1 MSSVKSRLQVKTLIL
16 ALSLGMPLVA
26 RAEDAPDLKRERR
39 LFQNYQMFNLKP
51 TAQEQWQEAISGV
64 SEQSYQIQQGDTLWD
79 ISETFFGDTEFW
91 PKIWSLNKEGI
102 FNPHAIEP
110 GDQIQFVPGTL
121 GEAPNFGASPGETS
135 GSGTSLGDARTTNE
149 KDQPLTVRAGSGED
163 ADRVAKESD
172 AIRQKK
178 PQFIEADLSNV
189 ELPTPFV
196 KKSVRG
202 AVNLPQS
209 LPTWKMRVNADRQ
222 YQFEIRPVSRNPG
235 ASEITLLSYLS
246 EENTNAIEGEIVEAE
261 AGMHAAHDNQYVV
274 VKAKGAAAG
283 QKFLV
288 IRDAGTLKAGERVGT
303 IHQIDGEVTLQ
314 ETVNASEGLY
324 RAIVNRAYSPVLV
337 GSKLSSGEVQRVVVD
352 DAGVGG
358 GGSDGAA
365 KVLGGP
371 ESESREIFGPGQLL
385 FLDAGASGGLAP
397 GQTLNIYRRESSR
410 TETETKQLEN
420 PRLIGTV
427 RVLQTSPG
435 FATAYVSS
443 AIEAI
448 HVGDSSSR
456 GSQVK

>member
-1 MSSVKSRLQVKTLIL
+1 MTSAKSRSQLKALLV
-16 ALSLGMPLVA
+16 ALSLTAPAFAGA
-26 RAEDAPDLKRERR
+26 QDAPDLNRERR
-39 LFQNYQMFNLKP
+39 LFQNYKKFNQKP
-51 TAQEQWQEAISGV
+51 TPQEQWQEAISGV
-64 SEQSYQIQQGDTLWD
+64 TEQNYQIQQGDTLWD

-102 FNPHAIEP
+102 FNPHEIEP
-110 GDQIQFVPGTL
+110 GDQVQFVPGTL
-121 GEAPNFGASPGETS
+121 GEAPSFAAVE
-135 GSGTSLGDARTTNE
+135 GDAAAAKD
-149 KDQPLTVRAGSGED
+149 KDQPLAVNASGADGDVD
-163 ADRVAKESD
+163 AAAKEAE

-178 PQFIEADLSNV
+178 PQFIEADISNI
-189 ELPTPFV
+189 ELPKPFV

-202 AVNLPQS
+202 AVNLPKS
-209 LPTWKMRVNADRQ
+209 LPLWKMRMNPDQQ
-222 YQFEIRPVSRNPG
+222 YHLEIRPVSRNPG

-246 EENTNAIEGEIVEAE
+246 EENSNAVQGEIVEAE

-283 QKFLV
+283 QKLLV
-288 IRDAGTLKAGERVGT
+288 IRDAGTLKVGERAGT

-337 GSKLSSGEVQRVVVD
+337 GSSLYSGEVQRVVVD
-352 DAGVGG
+352 DAGG
-358 GGSDGAA
+358 GGSDGTA

-371 ESESREIFGPGQLL
+371 ESESREIFGPGQVL
-385 FLDAGASGGLAP
+385 FLDAGASGGLSP
-397 GQTLNIYRRESSR
+397 GQTLNIYRRETSR
-410 TETETKQLEN
+410 TDTETKQVDN

-427 RVLQTSPG
+427 RVLRTSPG

-456 GSQVK
+456 ASQVK